1 MIRYR
6 ASDTPPHIIVEAE
19 GKVSGSEVRRELS
32 TLRRDVEALEPGF
45 VVLAVYPDLVLLKAG
60 AVGPL
65 FYYIARIF
73 DNDPGLFLLVDGGQS
88 PHPGLR
94 SFVTTL
100 GLHDQVRFAAT
111 RDEADAII
119 QAFQNDDE

>member
-6 ASDTPPHIIVEAE
+6 ASDTPPHITVEARGE
-19 GKVSGSEVRRELS
+19 VSGAEVRRELS
-32 TLRRDVEALEPGF
+32 NLRRDLEALEPGF
-45 VVLAVYPDLVLLKAG
+45 VVLALYPELILLKAG

-65 FYYIARIF
+65 FYYIARVF
-73 DNDPGLFLLVDGGQS
+73 DNDPGLFVMVDGGQS

-100 GLHDQVRFAAT
+100 GLTDQVRFAAT

-119 QAFQNDDE
+119 RDFEDE